1 MIRQLRPSVRRAG
14 PLLALAV
21 SLAIA
26 GCSPAGTGSIKLDE
40 KSNPTTART
49 AAEPASASAKDA
61 TAPSGRE
68 LNATDR
74 LPRSN
79 VKKKILENGRP

>member
-1 MIRQLRPSVRRAG
+1 MIRQLCPSALRAG
-14 PLLALAV
+14 PPLALAV

-40 KSNPTTART
+40 NSNPATART
-49 AAEPASASAKDA
+49 AAEPAATGADA
-61 TAPSGRE
+61 TAASGRQ